1 MKLFSEI
8 SKSLGLDEF
17 APVPYAFSVVGGVG
31 GYVQNVKK
39 LIDIKRSQISARC
52 GDNTIVF
59 YGENLSIL
67 SFSGGD
73 LSINGKILKIEVK
86 NVDR

>member
-1 MKLFSEI
+1 MELISEI
-8 SKSLGLDEF
+8 AKSLGLNEY
-17 APVPYAFSVVGGVG
+17 APSPYGFSVVGNAG

-39 LIDIKRSQISARC
+39 LIDIKRSQIIVGC
-52 GDNTIVF
+52 GNHTIVF
-59 YGENLSIL
+59 YGEDLSVR

-73 LSINGKILKIEVK
+73 LSLKGKINKIEVK